1 MAFLKDSKAY
11 GFKAEEENSVFI
23 AWSKTTIIT
32 NMIHL
37 AWTKF
42 GDIHNGQFLV
52 SQNNI
57 SAHHTIQQGIGCI
70 LKSLHIK

>member
-1 MAFLKDSKAY
+1 
-11 GFKAEEENSVFI
+11 
-23 AWSKTTIIT
+23 
-32 NMIHL
+32 MIHL